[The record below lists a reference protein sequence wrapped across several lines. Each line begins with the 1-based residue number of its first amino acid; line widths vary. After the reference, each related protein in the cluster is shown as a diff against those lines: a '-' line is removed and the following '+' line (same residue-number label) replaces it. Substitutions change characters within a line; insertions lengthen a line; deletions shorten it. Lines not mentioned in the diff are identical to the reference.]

1 MEMRQQP
8 YSKDAEQYVLGAMCL
23 SKSAINVARDKLD
36 VEDFYFPNHQVIFR
50 AILNIVDAKSPV
62 DVVVLT
68 NELERT
74 NVIEDAGGVDYIAK
88 LVAYTASAANVDSYV
103 KIVEENAL
111 LRKLIVTS
119 EDINSLA
126 YNGEGDI
133 KEILDKSEQMILSV
147 VKKRQSTEFK
157 SVAEVLRNVKV
168 NLDYL
173 QTVEGNVTGTPTYF
187 TQLDKMLNGLNPN
200 ELIILAARPA
210 MGKTAFALNIAQN
223 VAINTDKA
231 VAIFSLEMGA
241 EQLMG
246 RFLSAVG
253 HIDASKLRTGK
264 LDGKEWDKL
273 TSAMAKLSKTKLY
286 LDDSAGI
293 TVGEIRA
300 KCRRLA
306 AKEDIGVIVIDYL
319 QLITGSARAASG
331 GRQNEVSEI
340 SRMLKLMALELGVP
354 VIALSQLSR
363 SVETREDKRPIMS
376 DLRESGSIEQDAD
389 VVMFLYR
396 DDYYQNK
403 QEHNSEGNDPN
414 YNNVNTEKHVS
425 NVEVIIAKHRSGPT
439 GKVDL
444 SFIMN
449 YSKFTNMIKSLD

>member
-1 MEMRQQP
+1 MELRQQP

-36 VEDFYFPNHQVIFR
+36 VEDFYFPNHQIIFG

-68 NELERT
+68 NELERSG
-74 NVIEDAGGVDYIAK
+74 VIEDAGGVDYIAK

-119 EDINSLA
+119 EDINNLA
-126 YNGEGDI
+126 YNNDGDV
-133 KEILDKSEQMILSV
+133 KDILDKSEQMILSV

-157 SVAEVLRNVKV
+157 SVSEVLRNVKV
-168 NLDYL
+168 NLDFL
-173 QTVEGNVTGTPTYF
+173 QTVEGSVTGTPTYF

-200 ELIILAARPA
+200 ELLILAARPA

-223 VAINTDKA
+223 IAINTDKA

-241 EQLMG
+241 EQLMN
-246 RFLSAVG
+246 RFLSSVG
-253 HIDASKLRTGK
+253 HIDASRLRTGK

-306 AKEDIGVIVIDYL
+306 AREDIGVIIIDYL
-319 QLITGSARAASG
+319 QLITGSARAAQG

-363 SVETREDKRPIMS
+363 GVESREDKRPIMS

-389 VVMFLYR
+389 VIMFLYR
-396 DDYYQNK
+396 DDYYTKKGEQ
-403 QEHNSEGNDPN
+403 NSEGNDPN
-414 YNNVNTEKHVS
+414 HNNVNTEKHVS

-439 GKVDL
+439 GKIDV

-449 YSKFTNMIKSLD
+449 YSKFTNMIKTQE

>member
-8 YSKDAEQYVLGAMCL
+8 YSKDAEQYVLAAMCL

-50 AILNIVDAKSPV
+50 SILNIVDAKSPV

-68 NELERT
+68 NELERS
-74 NVIEDAGGVDYIAK
+74 NLIEDAGGVEYIAK

-103 KIVEENAL
+103 QIVEENAL

-126 YNGEGDI
+126 YNGDGDI
-133 KEILDKSEQMILSV
+133 KDILDKSEQMILSV

-157 SVAEVLRNVKV
+157 NVSDVLRNVKV

-173 QTVEGNVTGTPTYF
+173 QTVEGNVTGTPTYY

-246 RFLSAVG
+246 RFLSSVG
-253 HIDASKLRTGK
+253 YIDASKLRTGK

-396 DDYYQNK
+396 ADYYQNK
-403 QEHNSEGNDPN
+403 QEQPSEQSMPVNNNDKN
-414 YNNVNTEKHVS
+414 VS

-449 YSKFTNMIKSLD
+449 YSKFTNMIKSND